1 MPETDKNK
9 IPRNL
14 NGMKDTR
21 NPEITV
27 EQLMVNAMVT
37 IAASL
42 QDTADT
48 LNDICGNLDA
58 LREIE
63 VKRGLHE
70 GILAP
75 DEAKELMPDDD
86 EEEAESD
93 EPEK

>member
-1 MPETDKNK
+1 MPEPDKNK
-9 IPRNL
+9 IPHNL
-14 NGMKDTR
+14 HGLKDAK
-21 NPEITV
+21 NPDITI
-27 EQLMVNAMVT
+27 EQLLVNAMVT

-48 LNDICGNLDA
+48 LSDICGNLDA
-58 LREIE
+58 IREIE

-75 DEAKELMPDDD
+75 DEAKTLMPDD
-86 EEEAESD
+86 EEAEED